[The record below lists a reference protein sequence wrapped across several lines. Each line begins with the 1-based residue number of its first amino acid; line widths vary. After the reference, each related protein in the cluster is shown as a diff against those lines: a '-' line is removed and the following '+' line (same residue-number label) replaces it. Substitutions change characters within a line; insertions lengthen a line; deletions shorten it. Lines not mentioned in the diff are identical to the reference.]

1 MGKRRRCFCCGSAR
15 RGRGGTDREHTTLSA
30 VLQRKKSLTARDV
43 SEAAKHGDVM
53 AKRILLGTGE
63 KLGEAL
69 AILVDILNPER
80 IVIGGLAVRLGDL
93 LLNAARETLR
103 REALSPSATACE
115 IVSAALG
122 EQIGDFAALCVAEG
136 L

>member
-1 MGKRRRCFCCGSAR
+1 
-15 RGRGGTDREHTTLSA
+15 
-30 VLQRKKSLTARDV
+30 
-43 SEAAKHGDVM
+43 M